1 MKVSLKWLQEY
12 VELALPPDELALR
25 LTMAGLEVESAHP
38 VAQSF
43 AGVVVGEITG
53 IKPHPDADSLH
64 LCQVQIGDVT
74 PLSIVCGA
82 PNVRVGMR
90 IPTAMIGA
98 ELPGG
103 KSIKDTMIRGVKS
116 EGMLCS
122 ASELGLAESSEGLL
136 ELPADTRLG
145 EDVYLYLKLDDS
157 ALELGITPNRGD
169 CLSIAGVAR
178 EVAAL
183 SRCSLQEPVIKP
195 VKATLDEQREI
206 NLEAPED
213 CPRYA
218 GRVIRRINPHVPSPL
233 WLQERLRRS
242 GVRSISPVVDV
253 TNYVMLELGQPMHAF
268 DLAKLDGGICVR
280 RARTGELLTLLD
292 GQQVTLDGQT
302 LVIADQRRVLA
313 MAGIMGGLDSA
324 IGDQT
329 QDLFLESAWFA
340 PHTISS
346 RARALGLH
354 TESSHR
360 FERGVDPQLQT
371 RALERATQL
380 LLEIVGGEP
389 GPVIDV
395 CRENHLPRRSPIHL
409 RAERIRRVLGFTPG
423 PDEVDGILNRLAMTV
438 TALPD
443 GWQVTPPSYRFD
455 IGIEADLIE
464 EVARLYGY
472 SRLPFSMPQARLAL
486 VPQPEAE
493 VAPNRM
499 RQLLVDRGYQ
509 EVVTYSFVDPTLQ
522 QLVNPGQPPVI
533 LANPL
538 SSEMSVMRTTL
549 WTGLV
554 QTLLYNQNRQ
564 QRRLRIF
571 ELGLNFL
578 TKDVN
583 IKQDIFIGGL
593 VAGEPYPEQW
603 GLPTRP
609 SDFYDIKADVEAL
622 LRLGGADEGFRFIP
636 ARHPALHPGQAAHI
650 HIKRKQGEEIVGWVG
665 ALHPGLL
672 RKLDLDG
679 KVYVFELA
687 LELIKHGNVPK
698 FSELSKFP
706 AIRRDLAVIVD
717 EAVSAE
723 LVCACVKNAAPDYTR
738 QVRLFD
744 VYRGKGI
751 DSGRKSLALG
761 LTLQAPS
768 RTLTDQEVDEII
780 QDIVTSLNNEL
791 GGTLRS

>member
-1 MKVSLKWLQEY
+1 MKLSEQWLREW
-12 VELALPPDELALR
+12 VNPPLSTTELADM
-25 LTMAGLEVESAHP
+25 LTMAGLEVESTQP

-43 AGVVVGEITG
+43 AGVVVGEITE
-53 IKPHPDADSLH
+53 IKPHPDADSLR

-82 PNVRVGMR
+82 SNVRVGMR
-90 IPTAMIGA
+90 VPTAMIGA

-103 KSIKDTMIRGVKS
+103 KTIKDTTIRGVKS
-116 EGMLCS
+116 DGMLCS

-218 GRVIRRINPHVPSPL
+218 GRVIRRIKPHVPSPL

-242 GVRSISPVVDV
+242 GVRSISPIVDV

-268 DLAKLDGGICVR
+268 DLAKLDGGVCVR
-280 RARTGELLTLLD
+280 RARTGETLTLLD

-346 RARALGLH
+346 RARAMGLH

-371 RALERATQL
+371 RAVERATQL

-389 GPVIDV
+389 GPVLEV
-395 CRENHLPRRSPIHL
+395 CRENHLPKLGHIHL
-409 RAERIRRVLGFTPG
+409 RAERIRRVLGLTPG
-423 PDEVDGILNRLAMTV
+423 PDEVADILNRLTMTV

-455 IGIEADLIE
+455 IVIEADLIE

-472 SRLPFSMPQARLAL
+472 NRLPFSMPQARLAL
-486 VPQPEAE
+486 VPQPEAG
-493 VAPNRM
+493 VTPNRM

-522 QLVNPGQPPVI
+522 QLVDPDQSPI
-533 LANPL
+533 ALANPL
-538 SSEMSVMRTTL
+538 SSEMSVMRTSL
-549 WTGLV
+549 WTGLI

-622 LRLGGADEGFRFIP
+622 LRLGGADDDFRFIP
-636 ARHPALHPGQAAHI
+636 AKHPALHPGQAAHI
-650 HIKRKQGEEIVGWVG
+650 LIKRKRGEESVGWVG
-665 ALHPGLL
+665 ALHPGLIH
-672 RKLDLDG
+672 KLNLDG

-687 LELIKHGNVPK
+687 LELIKQRNVPK
-698 FSELSKFP
+698 FSELSKYP
-706 AIRRDLAVIVD
+706 AIRRDLAIVVD

-723 LVCACVKNAAPDYTR
+723 QVCACVKNAVPDYAQ
-738 QVRLFD
+738 QVQLFD

-768 RTLTDQEVDEII
+768 RTLTDQEVDEIMKNI
-780 QDIVTSLNNEL
+780 LASLNNKL

>member
-1 MKVSLKWLQEY
+1 MKLSEQWLREW
-12 VELALPPDELALR
+12 VNPPLSTTELADM
-25 LTMAGLEVESAHP
+25 LTMAGLEVESALP

-43 AGVVVGEITG
+43 AGVVVGEITA
-53 IKPHPDADSLH
+53 IELHPDADNLR
-64 LCQVQIGDVT
+64 LCQVHIGDVA

-82 PNVRVGMR
+82 ANARAGMR

-103 KSIKDTMIRGVKS
+103 KFIKDTTIRGVKS

-145 EDVYLYLKLDDS
+145 EDVYLYLKLDDN

-169 CLSIAGVAR
+169 CLSIAGGAR

-183 SRCSLQEPVIKP
+183 SRCTLQEPVIKP
-195 VKATLDEQREI
+195 VPATLDEQREVK
-206 NLEAPED
+206 LEAPED

-218 GRVIRRINPHVPSPL
+218 GRIIRRIKPHVQSPL

-280 RARTGELLTLLD
+280 RARSGETLALLD
-292 GQQVTLDGQT
+292 GQQVTLDGHT
-302 LVIADQRRVLA
+302 LVIADQRKVLA
-313 MAGIMGGLDSA
+313 MAGVMGGLDSA
-324 IGDQT
+324 IDDQT
-329 QDLFLESAWFA
+329 RDLFLESAWFA
-340 PHTISS
+340 SHTISS

-389 GPVIDV
+389 GPVIEV
-395 CRENHLPRRSPIHL
+395 CSEAHLPKRSPINV
-409 RAERIRRVLGFTPG
+409 RAERIRRVLGIAPG
-423 PDEVDGILNRLAMTV
+423 PDEVACMLNRLAMTV
-438 TALPD
+438 AVSPD
-443 GWQVTPPSYRFD
+443 GWRVTPPSYRFD
-455 IGIEADLIE
+455 ITIEADLIE

-472 SRLPFSMPQARLAL
+472 NRLPYSMPRAELAL
-486 VPQPEAE
+486 APQPEAE
-493 VAPNRM
+493 VLPNRM

-509 EVVTYSFVDPTLQ
+509 EVVTYSFVDPALQ
-522 QLVNPGQPPVI
+522 QLVNPGPSPI
-533 LANPL
+533 TLANPL
-538 SSEMSVMRTTL
+538 SSEMSVMRTSL

-564 QRRLRIF
+564 QKRLRIF

-583 IKQDIFIGGL
+583 IKQDISIGGL
-593 VAGEPYPEQW
+593 ISGEPYPEQW
-603 GLPTRP
+603 GLPAQS

-622 LRLGGADEGFRFIP
+622 LRLGGAGNDFRFTP
-636 ARHPALHPGQAAHI
+636 ARHPTLHPGQAACI
-650 HIKRKQGEEIVGWVG
+650 QRSGEIVGWVG
-665 ALHPGLL
+665 ALHPSLIH
-672 RKLDLDG
+672 KLNLDG

-687 LELIKHGNVPK
+687 LGLIKLGNVPK
-698 FSELSKFP
+698 FSELSKYP
-706 AIRRDLAVIVD
+706 AIRRDLAVVVD

-723 LVCACVKNAAPDYTR
+723 QVCVCVKNAVPDYAQ
-738 QVRLFD
+738 QVQLFD

-761 LTLQAPS
+761 LTLQARS
-768 RTLTDQEVDEII
+768 RTLTDLEVDEIMKNI
-780 QDIVTSLNNEL
+780 LASLNNEL

>member
-1 MKVSLKWLQEY
+1 MKISEQWLREW
-12 VELALPPDELALR
+12 VNPPLSTTALADM
-25 LTMAGLEVESAHP
+25 LTMAGLEVESALP

-43 AGVVVGEITG
+43 AGVVVGEITA
-53 IKPHPDADSLH
+53 IKPHPDADTLR
-64 LCQVQIGDVT
+64 LCQVHIGDVI
-74 PLSIVCGA
+74 PLNIVCGA
-82 PNVRVGMR
+82 ANARVGMR
-90 IPTAMIGA
+90 IPAAMIGA

-103 KSIKDTMIRGVKS
+103 KPITDTTIRGVKS

-122 ASELGLAESSEGLL
+122 ASELGLAESSDGLL

-178 EVAAL
+178 EAAAL
-183 SRCSLQEPVIKP
+183 SRCTLQEPVIKP
-195 VKATLDEQREI
+195 VQATLDEQREI
-206 NLEAPED
+206 KLDAPED

-218 GRVIRRINPHVPSPL
+218 GRVIRRIKPHVPSPL
-233 WLQERLRRS
+233 WLQEQLRRS

-280 RARTGELLTLLD
+280 RARSGEALTLLD
-292 GQQVTLDGQT
+292 GQQLTLDGQT
-302 LVIADQRRVLA
+302 LVIADQSKALA

-389 GPVIDV
+389 GPVIEV
-395 CRENHLPRRSPIHL
+395 CRETHLPKRSPIDL
-409 RAERIRRVLGFTPG
+409 RAERIRRVLGITPG
-423 PDEVDGILNRLAMTV
+423 PDEVADILNRLAMIVTV
-438 TALPD
+438 SPD

-455 IGIEADLIE
+455 ITIEADLIE

-472 SRLPFSMPQARLAL
+472 NRLPFSMPQASLAL
-486 VPQPEAE
+486 VPQPEVE
-493 VAPNRM
+493 ITPNRM

-522 QLVNPGQPPVI
+522 QLVNPGLPPI
-533 LANPL
+533 PLANPL
-538 SSEMSVMRTTL
+538 SSEMSVMRTSL
-549 WTGLV
+549 WTGLM

-564 QRRLRIF
+564 QKRLRIF

-578 TKDVN
+578 IKDVN

-593 VAGEPYPEQW
+593 IVGEPYPEQW
-603 GLPTRP
+603 SLSTRA

-622 LRLGGADEGFRFIP
+622 LWLGGASDDFRFIP
-636 ARHPALHPGQAAHI
+636 AKHPALHPGQAACI
-650 HIKRKQGEEIVGWVG
+650 QRGDEIAGWVG
-665 ALHPGLL
+665 ALHPGLAS
-672 RKLDLDG
+672 KLGIDG

-687 LELIKHGNVPK
+687 LEQIKYGNVPK
-698 FSELSKFP
+698 FSELSKYP
-706 AIRRDLAVIVD
+706 AIRRDLAVVVD

-723 LVCACVKNAAPDYTR
+723 QVCACVKSAVPDYAQ
-738 QVRLFD
+738 QVQLFD

-768 RTLTDQEVDEII
+768 RTLTDQEVDEIMKNI
-780 QDIVTSLNNEL
+780 LASLNNEL

>member
-1 MKVSLKWLQEY
+1 MKLSEQWLREW
-12 VELALPPDELALR
+12 VNPPLSTAELADM
-25 LTMAGLEVESAHP
+25 LTMAGLEVESALP

-43 AGVVVGEITG
+43 AGVVVGEITD
-53 IKPHPDADSLH
+53 IKPHPDADSLR
-64 LCQVQIGDVT
+64 LCQVHIGAVA

-82 PNVRVGMR
+82 ANARTGMR
-90 IPTAMIGA
+90 VPAAMVGA

-103 KSIKDTMIRGVKS
+103 KLITDTTIRGVRS

-136 ELPADTRLG
+136 ELPTDTRLG

-183 SRCSLQEPVIKP
+183 SRCTLQKPTIKP
-195 VKATLDEQREI
+195 VSATLDEQREVK
-206 NLEAPED
+206 LEAPED

-218 GRVIRRINPHVPSPL
+218 GRVMRRIKPHMQSPL

-280 RARTGELLTLLD
+280 RARSGETLVLLD

-302 LVIADQRRVLA
+302 LVIADQRKLLA

-329 QDLFLESAWFA
+329 QNLFLESAWFA

-360 FERGVDPQLQT
+360 FERGVDPQLQA

-389 GPVIDV
+389 GPVIEV
-395 CRENHLPRRSPIHL
+395 CRETHLPKRSPIDL
-409 RAERIRRVLGFTPG
+409 RAERIRRVLGITPS
-423 PDEVDGILNRLAMTV
+423 PDEVADILHRLAMTV
-438 TALPD
+438 TVSPD
-443 GWQVTPPSYRFD
+443 GWRVTPPSYRFD
-455 IGIEADLIE
+455 IAIEADLIE

-472 SRLPFSMPQARLAL
+472 NRLPFSMPQASLAL

-493 VAPNRM
+493 VTPSRM

-522 QLVNPGQPPVI
+522 QLVNPGPTPI
-533 LANPL
+533 TLANPL
-538 SSEMSVMRTTL
+538 SSEMSVMRTSL

-564 QRRLRIF
+564 QKRLKIF

-583 IKQDIFIGGL
+583 IKQDIFIAGL
-593 VAGEPYPEQW
+593 VSGEPYPEQW
-603 GLPTRP
+603 DLPTRP
-609 SDFYDIKADVEAL
+609 SDFYDVKADVETL
-622 LRLGGADEGFRFIP
+622 LRLGGAGDDFRFIP
-636 ARHPALHPGQAAHI
+636 ARHPTLHPGQAACI
-650 HIKRKQGEEIVGWVG
+650 QRGEDIVGWVG
-665 ALHPGLL
+665 ALHPGLIH
-672 RKLDLDG
+672 KLNLDG

-687 LELIKHGNVPK
+687 LEQIKQGNVSK
-698 FSELSKFP
+698 FSELSKYP
-706 AIRRDLAVIVD
+706 AIRRDLAVVVD

-723 LVCACVKNAAPDYTR
+723 QVCACVKSAVPDYAR
-738 QVRLFD
+738 QVQLFD

-768 RTLTDQEVDEII
+768 RTLTDLEVDEIMKNI
-780 QDIVTSLNNEL
+780 LASLNNEL

>member
-1 MKVSLKWLQEY
+1 MKISEQWLRER
-12 VELALPPDELALR
+12 VNPPLSTTALADM
-25 LTMAGLEVESAHP
+25 LTMAGLEVESAQP

-74 PLSIVCGA
+74 ALNIVCGA
-82 PNVRVGMR
+82 SNARAGMR
-90 IPTAMIGA
+90 VPAAMIGA

-103 KSIKDTMIRGVKS
+103 KIIKDTTIRGVKS

-178 EVAAL
+178 EAAAL
-183 SRCSLQEPVIKP
+183 SRCTLQEPVIKP
-195 VKATLDEQREI
+195 VIATLDEQREI
-206 NLEAPED
+206 KLDAPED

-218 GRVIRRINPHVPSPL
+218 GRVIRRIKPNTPSPL

-280 RARTGELLTLLD
+280 RARTGETLTLLD

-346 RARALGLH
+346 RARAMGLH

-371 RALERATQL
+371 RAVERATQL

-389 GPVIDV
+389 GPVIEV
-395 CRENHLPRRSPIHL
+395 CRESYLPKRGHIHL
-409 RAERIRRVLGFTPG
+409 RAERIRRVLGLTPG
-423 PDEVDGILNRLAMTV
+423 PDEVADILNRLAMTV

-455 IGIEADLIE
+455 IVIEADLIE

-522 QLVNPGQPPVI
+522 QLINPGQSPI
-533 LANPL
+533 TLANPL

-578 TKDVN
+578 IKDVN
-583 IKQDIFIGGL
+583 IKQDISIGGL

-622 LRLGGADEGFRFIP
+622 LHLGGAEDDFRFIP
-636 ARHPALHPGQAAHI
+636 AKHPALHPGQAAC
-650 HIKRKQGEEIVGWVG
+650 IKWGDKIIGWVG
-665 ALHPGLL
+665 ALHPSLM
-672 RKLDLDG
+672 RKLGIDG

-687 LELIKHGNVPK
+687 LEQIKHGNIAK
-698 FSELSKFP
+698 FSELSRFP
-706 AIRRDLAVIVD
+706 AIRRDLAVVVD
-717 EAVSAE
+717 ETVSAE
-723 LVCACVKNAAPDYTR
+723 QVCTCVKNAAPDYTR
-738 QVRLFD
+738 QVQLFD

-768 RTLTDQEVDEII
+768 RTLTDQEVDEIM
-780 QDIVTSLNNEL
+780 QDIVKRLNHEL
-791 GGTLRS
+791 SGTLRS

>member
-1 MKVSLKWLQEY
+1 MKLSEQWLREW
-12 VELALPPDELALR
+12 VNPPLSTTELADM
-25 LTMAGLEVESAHP
+25 LTMAGLEVESAQP

-43 AGVVVGEITG
+43 AGVVVGEITE
-53 IKPHPDADSLH
+53 IKPHPDADSLR

-82 PNVRVGMR
+82 SNVRVGMR
-90 IPTAMIGA
+90 VPTAMIGA

-103 KSIKDTMIRGVKS
+103 KTIKDTTIRGVKS
-116 EGMLCS
+116 DGMLCS

-195 VKATLDEQREI
+195 VKAALDEQREV

-218 GRVIRRINPHVPSPL
+218 GRVIRRIKPHVPSPL

-242 GVRSISPVVDV
+242 GVRSISPIVDV

-268 DLAKLDGGICVR
+268 DLAKLDGGVCVR
-280 RARTGELLTLLD
+280 RARTGETLTLLD

-346 RARALGLH
+346 RARAMGLH

-371 RALERATQL
+371 RAVERATQL

-389 GPVIDV
+389 GPVLEV
-395 CRENHLPRRSPIHL
+395 CRESYLPKLGHIHL
-409 RAERIRRVLGFTPG
+409 RAERIRRVLGLTPG
-423 PDEVDGILNRLAMTV
+423 PDEVADILNRLTMTV

-455 IGIEADLIE
+455 IVIEADLIE

-472 SRLPFSMPQARLAL
+472 NRLPFSMPQARLAL

-522 QLVNPGQPPVI
+522 QLVDPDQSPI
-533 LANPL
+533 ALANPL
-538 SSEMSVMRTTL
+538 SSEMSVMRTSL
-549 WTGLV
+549 WTGLI

-593 VAGEPYPEQW
+593 VTGEPYPEQW

-622 LRLGGADEGFRFIP
+622 LRLGGADDDFRFIP
-636 ARHPALHPGQAAHI
+636 AKHPALHPGQAAHI
-650 HIKRKQGEEIVGWVG
+650 LIKRKRGEEIVGWVG
-665 ALHPGLL
+665 ALHPGLIH
-672 RKLDLDG
+672 KLNLDG

-687 LELIKHGNVPK
+687 LELIKQRNVPK
-698 FSELSKFP
+698 FSELSKHP
-706 AIRRDLAVIVD
+706 AIRRDLAIVVD

-723 LVCACVKNAAPDYTR
+723 QVCACVKNAVPDYAQ
-738 QVRLFD
+738 QVQLFD

-768 RTLTDQEVDEII
+768 RTLTDQEVDEIMKNI
-780 QDIVTSLNNEL
+780 LASLNNKL

>member
-1 MKVSLKWLQEY
+1 MKLSEQWLREW
-12 VELALPPDELALR
+12 VNPPLATSALADM
-25 LTMAGLEVESAHP
+25 LTMAGLEVESALP

-43 AGVVVGEITG
+43 AGVVVGEITD
-53 IKPHPDADSLH
+53 IKPHPDADSLR
-64 LCQVQIGDVT
+64 LCQVHIGDIT
-74 PLSIVCGA
+74 PLNIVCGA
-82 PNVRVGMR
+82 ANARVGMR
-90 IPTAMIGA
+90 IPAAMIGA

-103 KSIKDTMIRGVKS
+103 KLIKDTTIRGVRS

-122 ASELGLAESSEGLL
+122 ASELGLAEISEGLL

-145 EDVYLYLKLDDS
+145 EDVYLYLKLDDH

-169 CLSIAGVAR
+169 CLSIAGIAR

-183 SRCSLQEPVIKP
+183 NRCTLQGPVIKAVP
-195 VKATLDEQREI
+195 AIHDEQREVT
-206 NLEAPED
+206 LEAPED

-218 GRVIRRINPHVPSPL
+218 GRIIRRIKPNAPSPL

-280 RARTGELLTLLD
+280 RARSGEALTLLD
-292 GQQVTLDGQT
+292 GQHVNLDGQT
-302 LVIADQRRVLA
+302 LVIADQRKLLA

-340 PHTISS
+340 PHTLSS
-346 RARALGLH
+346 RARAMGLH

-360 FERGVDPQLQT
+360 FERGVDPQLQV

-389 GPVIDV
+389 GPVSEV
-395 CRENHLPRRSPIHL
+395 CLENHLPKRSPIHL
-409 RAERIRRVLGFTPG
+409 RAERIRRVLGITPG
-423 PDEVDGILNRLAMTV
+423 PDEVADILNRLAMTV
-438 TALPD
+438 TVSPD
-443 GWQVTPPSYRFD
+443 GWRVTPPSYRFD
-455 IGIEADLIE
+455 VAIEADLIE

-472 SRLPFSMPQARLAL
+472 NRLPFSMPRTELAL
-486 VPQPEAE
+486 VPQSEAQ
-493 VAPNRM
+493 ATPHRM

-522 QLVNPGQPPVI
+522 QLIDPGQSAI
-533 LANPL
+533 ALANPL
-538 SSEMSVMRTTL
+538 SSEMSVMRTSL

-564 QRRLRIF
+564 QKRLKIF

-593 VAGEPYPEQW
+593 VVGEPYPEQW
-603 GLPTRP
+603 GLPTRV

-622 LRLGGADEGFRFIP
+622 LLLGGAGDDFRFIP
-636 ARHPALHPGQAAHI
+636 AKHPALHPGQTACI
-650 HIKRKQGEEIVGWVG
+650 QRSDEIVGWVG
-665 ALHPGLL
+665 ALHPGLANRL
-672 RKLDLDG
+672 GIDG
-679 KVYVFELA
+679 KIYVFELA
-687 LELIKHGNVPK
+687 LEQIKQGNVPK
-698 FSELSKFP
+698 FSELSKYP
-706 AIRRDLAVIVD
+706 AIRRDIAVVVD
-717 EAVSAE
+717 ENVSAE
-723 LVCACVKNAAPDYTR
+723 QVRVCVKNAAPDYAR
-738 QVRLFD
+738 QVQLFD

-768 RTLTDQEVDEII
+768 RTLTDLEVDEIMKNI
-780 QDIVTSLNNEL
+780 LASLNTEL

>member
-1 MKVSLKWLQEY
+1 MKISEQWLREW
-12 VELALPPDELALR
+12 VNPPLSITELADM
-25 LTMAGLEVESAHP
+25 LTMAGLEVESAQP

-90 IPTAMIGA
+90 VPAAMIGA

-103 KSIKDTMIRGVKS
+103 KTIKDSTIRGVKS

-122 ASELGLAESSEGLL
+122 ASELGLAENSEGLL
-136 ELPADTRLG
+136 DLPADTRLG

-183 SRCSLQEPVIKP
+183 SRCTLQEPAIKP
-195 VKATLDEQREI
+195 VIATLDEQREI
-206 NLEAPED
+206 KLEAPED

-218 GRVIRRINPHVPSPL
+218 GRVIRRIKPHVPSPL

-268 DLAKLDGGICVR
+268 DLAKLDGGIYVR
-280 RARTGELLTLLD
+280 RARTGETLTLLD

-371 RALERATQL
+371 RAVERATQL

-389 GPVIDV
+389 GPVIEV
-395 CRENHLPRRSPIHL
+395 CRENHLPKHSHIHL
-409 RAERIRRVLGFTPG
+409 RAERIRRVLGLTPG
-423 PDEVDGILNRLAMTV
+423 PDEVADILNRLTMTV

-455 IGIEADLIE
+455 IVIEADLIE

-472 SRLPFSMPQARLAL
+472 NRLPFSMPQARLAL

-509 EVVTYSFVDPTLQ
+509 EVVTYSFVDPILQ
-522 QLVNPGQPPVI
+522 QLLDPDQSPI
-533 LANPL
+533 ALANPL
-538 SSEMSVMRTTL
+538 SSEMSVMRTSL
-549 WTGLV
+549 WMGLI

-578 TKDVN
+578 IKDVN

-622 LRLGGADEGFRFIP
+622 LRLGGADDDFRFIP
-636 ARHPALHPGQAAHI
+636 AKHPALHPGQAAHI
-650 HIKRKQGEEIVGWVG
+650 LIKRKRGEEIVGWVG
-665 ALHPGLL
+665 ALHPGLIHRL
-672 RKLDLDG
+672 NLDG

-687 LELIKHGNVPK
+687 LELIKQRNVPK
-698 FSELSKFP
+698 FSELSKYP
-706 AIRRDLAVIVD
+706 AIRRDLAIVVD

-723 LVCACVKNAAPDYTR
+723 QVCACVKNAAPDYTR
-738 QVRLFD
+738 QVQMFD